1 MSTLFI
7 SRKATIRLAF
17 VALVALQLA
26 GCGSPEER
34 AQRYYESGMKYL
46 AAHDDAK
53 AAVEFR
59 NALRL
64 KKDLMPAWRGL
75 AETTEAAHDWQHLP
89 SVLREILDLDPK
101 DEATRL
107 KLARF
112 FLAAGDA
119 NASLKLVS
127 ESTDPNPNNNANLLA
142 LKAVISYKLKDKDTA
157 LHDAQAAIKIDP
169 GNVDALIVL
178 AADRLANNN
187 PDGALQLLSTNPKTQ
202 DVDIGTQLLRLRIYE
217 QQKDY
222 AKIEALLKDLAQ
234 RFPENQAFPKQLV
247 QLYMFQ
253 HRSDDAEKELRTI
266 AAADPKNIQSGLDLI
281 RFLFTAKGP
290 AAARDEIV
298 ARINAGGDV
307 FPYQL
312 ALAEFDY
319 SQGKIDDSFK
329 LLKTL
334 GNSDSSTQAVT
345 AKVMLAELNLRQKNV
360 ESAEK
365 IVNDIL
371 SSDQRNVDALKLRA
385 SIRLDRGQVD
395 EAISDLR
402 EALNDQPRS
411 ATLMLMLAAAY
422 ERGGAVDLAD
432 KQFADAM
439 KASNFS
445 PTVGLDYVAFLQR
458 RGGAD
463 RAYDVLT
470 ELANRW
476 PSNVQVLSALAGMK
490 LSRQDWTGAQQI
502 AETIKRL
509 GNTGAISDQILGAA
523 LSGEHNTEASIAA
536 FQNAA
541 AAAPSAAQP
550 MASLVGALV
559 GAKQTDKAIVY
570 LQSALKA
577 DPSNAE
583 AYVLLGNIALAAN
596 TPDQAEKNFK
606 AAIESQPKSDVGYQ
620 ALSSL
625 YVRQQKLDPALDAIQ
640 QGLTQ
645 QPNSGNLQLSLAGIL
660 ELKGNYDGAISQYE
674 NMMKLQ
680 PGSLI
685 VMNNLA
691 SLLADHRTDKASL
704 DQAQA
709 LAVSL
714 RESQIPQFKDTLG
727 WVYYRQGDYRAAVP
741 LLEEAAASL
750 PTSALVHY
758 HLGMSYLG
766 AGQTA
771 KASDQ
776 FKQALSQTTNN
787 DLLASI
793 KAGLKNTVTQ

>member
-1 MSTLFI
+1 MPTPFI
-7 SRKATIRLAF
+7 SRTATIRLVF

-26 GCGSPEER
+26 GCGSPEDR
-34 AQRYYESGMKYL
+34 AQRYYQSGMKYL

-53 AAVEFR
+53 AAIEFR

-75 AETTEAAHDWQHLP
+75 AETAEATHDLQHLV

-107 KLARF
+107 KLARLL
-112 FLAAGDA
+112 LAAGDA

-127 ESTDPNPNNNANLLA
+127 ESTDPNADNNANLLA
-142 LKAVISYKLKDKDTA
+142 LKAIISYRLKDKDTA

-169 GNVDALIVL
+169 GNVDALVVL
-178 AADRLANNN
+178 AADRLANND
-187 PDGALQLLSTNPKTQ
+187 PDGALQLLSTNPQTQ
-202 DVDIGTQLLRLRIYE
+202 DKDVGTQLFKLRIYL

-222 AKIEALLKDLAQ
+222 TKAEALLKDLAQ

-247 QLYMFQ
+247 QLYTFQ

-266 AAADPKNIQSGLDLI
+266 AAADPKNTQSGLDLI
-281 RFLFTAKGP
+281 RFLYTVRGP

-319 SQGKIDDSFK
+319 GQGKIDDSFN

-345 AKVMLAELNLRQKNV
+345 AKIMLAELNLRQKNV

-395 EAISDLR
+395 EAIADLR

-411 ATLMLMLAAAY
+411 ATLMLMLATAY
-422 ERGGAVDLAD
+422 ERDGAIDLAD

-476 PSNVQVLSALAGMK
+476 QSNVQVLSTLAGMK

-502 AETIKRL
+502 AEAIKRL
-509 GNTGAISDQILGAA
+509 GNSGAVSDQILGAA

-559 GAKQTDKAIVY
+559 NAKQTDKAIAY
-570 LQSALKA
+570 LQSALKT

-583 AYVLLGNIALAAN
+583 AYVLLGDIELANN
-596 TPDQAEKNFK
+596 TPDQAEKSFK

-625 YVRQQKLDPALDAIQ
+625 YIRQQKIDAALDTIQ

-645 QPNSGNLQLSLAGIL
+645 QPDSVNLQLSLSGIF

-674 NMMKLQ
+674 NMLKQQ

-685 VMNNLA
+685 IMNNLA

-704 DQAQA
+704 DQAQT

-727 WVYYRQGDYRAAVP
+727 WIYYRQGDFRASVP

-750 PTSALVHY
+750 PSSPLVHY

-766 AGQTA
+766 IGQTA

-776 FKQALSQTTNN
+776 FKQALSQTSDS
-787 DLLASI
+787 DLLARI
-793 KAGLKNTVTQ
+793 QAGLKNTVSQ